1 MNLINILNNSAKK
14 LESVST
20 TPRLDAEILISTA
33 LKVKNRLNLYINK
46 DQEIDHNYEKKIS
59 ELISKRLKFKPVSK
73 IINSKG
79 FWNFDYDISK
89 NVLIP
94 RPETEVLI
102 DLVASHIQRDKKINF
117 FDIGCGSGCISLS
130 LLDVFKNSKGL
141 AIDISKEAI
150 ENTKINLKKFYT
162 SAHLRIL
169 QKCIFTFK
177 TKEMFDLIISN
188 PPYLKL
194 HEFINLDKSIKMYE
208 PKTALVG
215 DNKKGVKF
223 FYRIIKNFKKNLK
236 LNGILALEIGNNQFL
251 EIKQLLRL
259 HGFVILNHYKLVD
272 SQVRCILA
280 RKIEN

>member
-1 MNLINILNNSAKK
+1 
-14 LESVST
+14 
-20 TPRLDAEILISTA
+20 
-33 LKVKNRLNLYINK
+33 
-46 DQEIDHNYEKKIS
+46 
-59 ELISKRLKFKPVSK
+59 
-73 IINSKG
+73 
-79 FWNFDYDISK
+79 
-89 NVLIP
+89 
-94 RPETEVLI
+94 
-102 DLVASHIQRDKKINF
+102 
-117 FDIGCGSGCISLS
+117 
-130 LLDVFKNSKGL
+130 
-141 AIDISKEAI
+141 
-150 ENTKINLKKFYT
+150 
-162 SAHLRIL
+162 
-169 QKCIFTFK
+169 
-177 TKEMFDLIISN
+177 MFDLIISN

-259 HGFVILNHYKLVD
+259 NGFIIINHYKLVD

>member
-169 QKCIFTFK
+169 QKCIFKFK